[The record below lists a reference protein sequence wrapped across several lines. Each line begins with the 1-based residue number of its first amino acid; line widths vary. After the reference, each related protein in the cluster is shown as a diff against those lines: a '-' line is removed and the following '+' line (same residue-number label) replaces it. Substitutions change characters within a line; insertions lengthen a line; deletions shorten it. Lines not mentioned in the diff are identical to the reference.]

1 MKEEAFV
8 LAKNEVDAIAAKIA
22 VEPEINLKIE
32 LAKGSFWRLNYKT
45 IVNRAEYFTADME
58 NLFMVT
64 EHQIFEGLEKIAV
77 RALEHLGNIVN
88 EDRSDAL
95 DTAFIKN
102 CLNNIHCFCAVFDE
116 KRQIVHENR
125 KYE

>member
-1 MKEEAFV
+1 M
-8 LAKNEVDAIAAKIA
+8 LAKNEVDAIAAKIT

-32 LAKGSFWRLNYKT
+32 LAKDSFWRLNYKT
-45 IVNRAEYFTADME
+45 IINRAEYFTADME
-58 NLFMVT
+58 NLFIVT
-64 EHQIFEGLEKIAV
+64 EHQIFEGIEKIAV

-95 DTAFIKN
+95 DNAFINN
-102 CLNNIHCFCAVFDE
+102 CLNKIHCFCVVFGE

-125 KYE
+125 KYD